1 MSRLRRKILSAMK
14 EVQIIYKEYDDRS
27 IPDLNGFI
35 QAATH
40 QINGGTSAGNKM
52 AVVKIDGGD
61 TYELSMNVYS
71 GFRMA
76 STPKLVKTYEKVTPS
91 VYVISPYD
99 LNTTASLNGKRS
111 TLQIT
116 TKAGDNYLYIFYWTD
131 SIPVSYETIRDS
143 ISVHNITCP
152 EGQ

>member
-52 AVVKIDGGD
+52 GWSRLMVGI
-61 TYELSMNVYS
+61 LMNY
-71 GFRMA
+71 
-76 STPKLVKTYEKVTPS
+76 P
-91 VYVISPYD
+91 
-99 LNTTASLNGKRS
+99 
-111 TLQIT
+111 
-116 TKAGDNYLYIFYWTD
+116 
-131 SIPVSYETIRDS
+131 
-143 ISVHNITCP
+143 
-152 EGQ
+152 